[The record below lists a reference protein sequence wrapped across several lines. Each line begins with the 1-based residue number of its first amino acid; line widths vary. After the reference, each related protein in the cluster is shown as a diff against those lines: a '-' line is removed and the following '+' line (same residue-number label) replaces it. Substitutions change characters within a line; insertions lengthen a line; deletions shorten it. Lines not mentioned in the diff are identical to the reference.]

1 VASRVV
7 EVVTRA
13 VAATREV
20 VVVATAD
27 SRVVVTRA
35 VEATE
40 VVLVSPTGSEQEI
53 WLTLLLQTVARAATA
68 ASRVVVVDTRGVSRA
83 VSRFS
88 VFIQFHVRITSIFRS
103 TLPSLSWSFFSSGR
117 VSPSGRNGH
126 CGSRRTARPGG
137 GDIPSDHSSCS
148 RGSLLSLLL
157 LQNITLSRTWLTRI
171 RPAGRLLRWW
181 TVLGV
186 CVTRV

>member
-1 VASRVV
+1 VVSRVV
-7 EVVTRA
+7 EVVTRV

-40 VVLVSPTGSEQEI
+40 VVLVSPTGSQQEI

-68 ASRVVVVDTRGVSRA
+68 ASRVVVVDTRAVSRA

-88 VFIQFHVRITSIFRS
+88 VTVTLPPSDHFHLPV
-103 TLPSLSWSFFSSGR
+103 TLPSLTSSFFSSGR

-126 CGSRRTARPGG
+126 RGSRRTARPGG
-137 GDIPSDHSSCS
+137 GDIPSDHRSCS
-148 RGSLLSLLL
+148 RGPLISLLF
-157 LQNITLSRTWLTRI
+157 LQNKSLSRTRLTRI

-186 CVTRV
+186 YVTRV